1 MDNEFILA
9 FDCGTTAIKA
19 VLVNFDGQITCE
31 AKEDLPLE
39 QAKPGWAEQDP
50 EVMWQRLCAASRG
63 VIGKA
68 AIDPHFVKGIVI
80 AAPWKN
86 VIPVDKNG
94 EVLRKSLIWMDA
106 RATDQAARL
115 NDKAGFFVGTGQEY
129 WPRLMWV
136 KENEPDIWKRAD
148 VIMGLNVFF
157 KWKATG
163 QIATEPHDD
172 FIHAYNPNIQDY
184 FDKVMAA
191 AGLVE
196 DLDKFPKA
204 KLSTEKMGETIIE
217 AAGEMGLVKGIPVFG
232 GFGDLPAITIGTGCC
247 QNDMVHIYFG
257 TSSWLVD
264 IIDERREGFAPQY
277 FIFDPTHD
285 GAMFGLQTG
294 CLAFDWA
301 VNQFYR
307 VEKDILKGDILDFVD
322 RDIRDIEAGS
332 MDLIATHWLNGE
344 LPPLAKNAKAVF
356 FNLTTNHDRRHM
368 VKAVMESVCYTHR
381 RYIDMYRNLTG
392 KNLDSIRVVGG
403 GAVSDLWMQILA
415 DVTQVEI
422 QVPENPRYSGAMGSF
437 YCAMIGLG
445 RMKDYNAI
453 YDAVKIGKVFTPR
466 RENAEVYNKLYEIYL
481 DLYPSL
487 KNLYDRINGVY

>member
-1 MDNEFILA
+1 MTHEYILA
-9 FDCGTTAIKA
+9 FDCGTTAVKA
-19 VLVNFDGQITCE
+19 VLVDIDGHIVCD
-31 AKEDLPLE
+31 AKEDYPLE
-39 QAKPGWAEQDP
+39 QAHPGWAEQDP
-50 EVMWQRLCAASRG
+50 EVLWSHLCLASKCVVAKSG
-63 VIGKA
+63 
-68 AIDPHFVKGIVI
+68 IDPHMVKGIVF

-94 EVLRKSLIWMDA
+94 TVLRNSLIWMDA

-136 KENEPDIWKRAD
+136 KENEPDIWKNAD

-172 FIHAYNPNIQDY
+172 FIHAHNPNIQAY
-184 FDKVMAA
+184 FDKVIDA
-191 AGLVE
+191 AGLRE
-196 DLDKFPKA
+196 DMDKFPKA
-204 KLSTEKMGETIIE
+204 MLSTDKMGETTIE

-264 IIDERREGFAPQY
+264 IIDERRDGFAPQY

-285 GAMFGLQTG
+285 GAMFALQTG

-307 VEKDILKGDILDFVD
+307 VEKEILRDGVLDFVNKD
-322 RDIRDIEAGS
+322 LMDVEAGS

-368 VKAVMESVCYTHR
+368 VKALMESVCYTHR
-381 RYIDMYRNLTG
+381 RYIDMYRTLTG
-392 KNLDSIRVVGG
+392 KNLESIRVVGG

-422 QVPENPRYSGAMGSF
+422 QVPENPRYSGAMGSY

-445 RMKDYNAI
+445 RLKDYSAV
-453 YDAVKIGKVFTPR
+453 YDAVKIAKVYKPNR
-466 RENAEVYNKLYEIYL
+466 DHAAKYDKLYEIYL
-481 DLYPSL
+481 GLYPAL
-487 KNLYDRINGVY
+487 KPLYDSLNGVY